1 MATRER
7 LTVVQRLSEGPGA
20 CRLDSLSCRPFRRS
34 DPLWTH
40 ADVPREAVTFHCP
53 FPEAEPLLRPRFD
66 GRNLYPLAGT
76 SEVAALPGGGVGFDG
91 VVFQPGSPGCLFA
104 FAPETGVL
112 RNLRYLARF
121 RDLEIEPGGGALS
134 LDSFGALTAC
144 LDIHYEW
151 RTADDPQAYAGLKAV
166 YDANRCQEIREEP
179 TRRSRHARLA
189 SLVCKRGYV
198 YYYHVTHVL
207 PLLCRMRP
215 LLLAEPDIQVLAA
228 PGFAEH
234 FVRAGIHPDRLVPY
248 EPSTLYEADQLYAA
262 TPVPLLA
269 SPRELLRLTRETF
282 IAGLPSSPGCIV
294 LIRRTPAQR
303 TAFRNRVCEQ
313 LGLRARVDVCV
324 LLNHDEVLR
333 ALRDRFPDTEVVDF
347 DADRFP
353 LDEQIALFARARLV
367 VGAHGSG
374 LANLVFARPGTR
386 VLELM
391 PGRSFFPL
399 FWHLAQ
405 ALDMPYAIHVIPG
418 VGKYENF
425 AVPPGEVAAAAAALA
440 RL

>member
-1 MATRER
+1 MDTRER
-7 LTVVQRLSEGPGA
+7 LTVVQRLSAGFGA
-20 CRLDSLSCRPFRRS
+20 CRVDSLPCGPFRRA

-40 ADVPREAVTFHCP
+40 PGVPRDAVAFHCP

-66 GRNLYPLAGT
+66 GRNLYKLAGT
-76 SEVAALPGGGVGFDG
+76 SEVAALPGGHVGFDG
-91 VVFQPGSPGCLFA
+91 VVFQPGNPGRLFA
-104 FAPETGVL
+104 FAPEAGVL

-134 LDSFGALTAC
+134 LAGFGALTASP
-144 LDIHYEW
+144 DIHYEW
-151 RTADDPQAYAGLKAV
+151 RTADDPEAYAGLRAV
-166 YDANRCQEIREEP
+166 YDANQCRDVREG
-179 TRRSRHARLA
+179 TARRSRHARLA

-215 LLLAEPDIQVLAA
+215 LLLAEPDIQILAA
-228 PGFAEH
+228 PGFEEH
-234 FVRAGIHPDRLVPY
+234 FALAEIHPDRLVPY
-248 EPSTLYEADQLYAA
+248 DPSTLYEADQLYAA

-269 SPRELLRLTRETF
+269 PPRELLRLTRETF
-282 IAGLPSSPGCIV
+282 TAGLPAAPGCV
-294 LIRRTPAQR
+294 VFIRRTPAQR

-324 LLNHDEVLR
+324 LLNHDEILLALR
-333 ALRDRFPDTEVVDF
+333 ARFPDSEVVDF
-347 DADRFP
+347 DADRFT
-353 LDEQIALFARARLV
+353 LDDQIALFARARLV

-374 LANLVFARPGTR
+374 LANLVFARPGTQI
-386 VLELM
+386 LELM
-391 PGRSFFPL
+391 PERSFFPL

-405 ALDMPYAIHVIPG
+405 ALDMPYAVHVVPG
-418 VGKYENF
+418 VSKYENF
-425 AVPPGEVAAAAAALA
+425 AVPPEEVAAAATALT